1 MTQTFTLIPH
11 SSISTSVQTCSQVH
25 WDVSLDQSR
34 GRGTA
39 ISSMTGTCNWYWSSM
54 KKIRWKTEKVI
65 IRRYR
70 TIIKGAV
77 PCSSFY
83 PGVWHVTFIC
93 CFTKEFLEISGFFF
107 SPHRQICVLYVLCHS
122 SLDLWTSM
130 LQWGTKPQ
138 FSMWNVVGFLEWV
151 LLAVGTSRPCK
162 GLKIIQPPRSTFL
175 FVCCSLPNVS
185 LVYCYEEGH
194 HRLQKSPEYRV
205 LATRNRVIKEKAVIL
220 FLLQCEVI
228 VSVYAHSSW
237 RRKTKKPWSHPE
249 CKSYSQGDFL
259 VPQGAC
265 MEKNYCTW

>member
-138 FSMWNVVGFLEWV
+138 FSIWNVVGFLERV

-175 FVCCSLPNVS
+175 FAVLCLTYLWCIVMKKDITDYRGLLNI
-185 LVYCYEEGH
+185 
-194 HRLQKSPEYRV
+194 EYW
-205 LATRNRVIKEKAVIL
+205 LHAIE
-220 FLLQCEVI
+220 
-228 VSVYAHSSW
+228 W
-237 RRKTKKPWSHPE
+237 
-249 CKSYSQGDFL
+249 
-259 VPQGAC
+259 
-265 MEKNYCTW
+265 